1 MIILGIESSCDE
13 TACGIVDSKTLEVK
27 ANVLYTQLEEHTPYG
42 GVVPEVAARSHLTKM
57 PSIVE
62 GALKQSGLGM
72 SDIDLIAVTCGPG
85 LMGPLLVGVAYAK
98 GLGVSLDKPVV
109 GVNHLEGHIAA
120 AHLSYPDLQP
130 PYICLTVSGGHTELT
145 LVKENFEFE
154 LLGRTRDDAAGE
166 AFDKGGKILG
176 LGYPA
181 GPIIGRLASTGNRK
195 FFQFPRAMPQKTNL
209 EFSYSGV
216 KTSVLR
222 YVEENGEEYVQNH
235 INDICAS
242 LETAIVDPLVKKSRA
257 ALKKFGLKQI
267 VVCGGVSANKH
278 LRKRFEDLEV
288 GGELEFYVP
297 NFEYCTDNAAMIAG
311 AAALRERAG
320 LLNYNEI
327 EVKSGLSLYKGVAR

>member
-27 ANVLYTQLEEHTPYG
+27 ANVLYTQLEEHTPFG

-62 GALKQSGLGM
+62 GALKKSGLKM
-72 SDIDLIAVTCGPG
+72 NDIDVLAVTCGPG
-85 LMGPLLVGVAYAK
+85 LMGPLLVGVGYAK
-98 GLGVSLDKPVV
+98 GLGVSLGKPVV

-120 AHLSYPDLQP
+120 AHLSYTDLEP

-145 LVKENFEFE
+145 LVNKNFEFE

-181 GPIIGRLASTGNRK
+181 GPIIGKLASTGNRN
-195 FFQFPRAMPQKTNL
+195 FLQFPRAMPQKTSL

-222 YVEENGEEYVQNH
+222 YVKEQGKNFVEEN

-257 ALKKFGLKQI
+257 ALKKHGLRKI
-267 VVCGGVSANKH
+267 VVCGGVSANRH
-278 LRKRFEDLEV
+278 LRKRFEDLQT
-288 GGELEFYVP
+288 GGELDFYVP
-297 NFEYCTDNAAMIAG
+297 SFEYCTDNAAMIAG

-320 LLNYNEI
+320 LLGYGEI
-327 EVKSGLSLYKGVAR
+327 EVKSGLSLYKGLAR

>member
-62 GALKQSGLGM
+62 GALQKSGLKM
-72 SDIDLIAVTCGPG
+72 SDVDLIAVTCGPG

-98 GLGVSLDKPVV
+98 GLGVSLNKPVV

-120 AHLSYPDLQP
+120 AHLSYPDLEP

-195 FFQFPRAMPQKTNL
+195 FFQFPRAMPQKTSL

-222 YVEENGEEYVQNH
+222 YVEENGEEFVKEN

-257 ALKKFGLKQI
+257 ALKKHGLRKI
-267 VVCGGVSANKH
+267 VVCGGVSANRH
-278 LRKRFEDLEV
+278 LRKRFEDLQI
-288 GGELEFYVP
+288 GGELDFYVP
-297 NFEYCTDNAAMIAG
+297 SFEYCTDNAAMIAG
-311 AAALRERAG
+311 AAALRERVG
-320 LLNYNEI
+320 MLDYGDI